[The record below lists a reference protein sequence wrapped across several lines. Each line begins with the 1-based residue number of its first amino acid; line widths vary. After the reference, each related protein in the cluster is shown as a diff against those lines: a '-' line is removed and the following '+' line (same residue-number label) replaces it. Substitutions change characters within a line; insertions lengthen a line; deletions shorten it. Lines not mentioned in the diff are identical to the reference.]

1 MGTEEQDRHANERR
15 RQQAARLIADS
26 EQRRRARSI
35 DELLLYEDLLRRV
48 ARRAP
53 TAEVGPAEV
62 GVKVIRRRSP

>member
-1 MGTEEQDRHANERR
+1 MALGPSSQA

-26 EQRRRARSI
+26 EQRKRARSI

-53 TAEVGPAEV
+53 TEEVGPAEV
-62 GVKVIRRRSP
+62 GVQVIRRRSP